1 LHLITNA
8 DTFVI
13 KEQGRSS
20 NESTIVLVKDGI
32 YQGFAFVEKQ
42 EKMEFLSAYEKW
54 IELKQENSYIK
65 SILRSYL
72 NKNDGG
78 NLLYIS

>member
-1 LHLITNA
+1 MHLITNA

-54 IELKQENSYIK
+54 IELKQDNSDIK
-65 SILRSYL
+65 SILRAYL

>member
-54 IELKQENSYIK
+54 IELKQDNSDIK
-65 SILRSYL
+65 SILRAYL